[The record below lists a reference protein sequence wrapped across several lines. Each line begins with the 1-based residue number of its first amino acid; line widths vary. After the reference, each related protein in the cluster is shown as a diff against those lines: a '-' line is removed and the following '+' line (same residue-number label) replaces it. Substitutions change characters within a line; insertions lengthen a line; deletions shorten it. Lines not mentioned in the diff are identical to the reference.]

1 MKYRKHEWTL
11 LEEVT
16 IIYLYVWIYILKSG
30 VKYNSQVIIKYTLIF
45 WIINLFISIWIIF
58 NIVYDSAIL
67 TLLLLPTLLF
77 YGQWKGI
84 GIFIDSPLVTASV
97 VAIISLI
104 MLVISY
110 MYKKTQ

>member
-1 MKYRKHEWTL
+1 
-11 LEEVT
+11 
-16 IIYLYVWIYILKSG
+16 
-30 VKYNSQVIIKYTLIF
+30 
-45 WIINLFISIWIIF
+45 
-58 NIVYDSAIL
+58 VYDSAIL